1 MRAVR
6 GSGNR
11 TTEQRFRFALVGAGL
26 RGWTT
31 RNRNVLGTPDFL
43 FPKAKLAVFVDGC
56 FWHGC
61 PDCGHVPKTRRPYW
75 SAKIKRNRQR
85 DRETTQRLRAS
96 GFRVIR
102 FWEHDLS
109 CLDRCLEQLLIALE
123 EYPPFLPSVG
133 ISEREMKA
141 VARVRRAG
149 VDAPVSAVLSWV
161 RAIGPDLVLSGPVRD
176 IRAVATT
183 F

>member
-31 RNRNVLGTPDFL
+31 RNREVLGNPDFL
-43 FPKAKLAVFVDGC
+43 FPEARVAIFVDGC

-61 PDCGHVPKTRRPYW
+61 TTCGHVPRTRRSYW
-75 SAKIKRNRQR
+75 NAKITRNRQR
-85 DRETTQRLRAS
+85 DRQTTRRLRAL

-102 FWEHDLS
+102 FWEHDLNRI
-109 CLDRCLEQLLIALE
+109 DRCIEEVLIAVE
-123 EYPPFLPSVG
+123 DYPPYLAPES
-133 ISEREMKA
+133 ITEREKRA

-149 VDAPVSAVLSWV
+149 VNAPVSAVLSWV
-161 RAIGPDLVLSGPVRD
+161 RSIGPESFFSGTLCD
-176 IRAVATT
+176 IRAVANA